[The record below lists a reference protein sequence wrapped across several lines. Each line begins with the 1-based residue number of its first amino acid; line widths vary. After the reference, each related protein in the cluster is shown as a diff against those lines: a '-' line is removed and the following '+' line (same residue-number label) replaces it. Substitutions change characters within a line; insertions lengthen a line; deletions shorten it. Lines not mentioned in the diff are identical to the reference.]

1 MDAVPRHDE
10 ISIATVKRRKLK
22 VFNFIRASIDDY
34 LVPSSLDGAYERRGI
49 PDSRR

>member
-10 ISIATVKRRKLK
+10 ISIATVKRKLK

-34 LVPSSLDGAYERRGI
+34 LVASSLDGVYERRGI